1 MENRSDIEISSID
14 RALNKEHFYAKIS
27 ERYAPQTSP
36 RPFFNF
42 GKQPKTASVCKKL
55 LKDDYRKTFKKLT

>member
-27 ERYAPQTSP
+27 ERYAPQTSLDL
-36 RPFFNF
+36 FLILVNSQ
-42 GKQPKTASVCKKL
+42 KQPVHA
-55 LKDDYRKTFKKLT
+55 RNF